1 MRDEPGASPS
11 VPANWPWRHGAG
23 LVVAARSAP
32 LVAAL
37 LVLSVVVIVATS
49 VGPIRISP
57 DETLRIV
64 LGHLHLPVGDFAEGS
79 AHDRIIWDVRLPRV
93 LTTVVVGATLASA
106 GTCYQGV
113 FRNQLA
119 DPYLI
124 GVASGAGLGATV
136 AIVSPL
142 SLDFYHFGYVAVFA
156 FLGAMGAVAVTYEL
170 ARVGLSVPS
179 TAHVLAGVAVSS
191 AATAATSLLMV
202 LHEEKIYLI
211 FAWLYGDFT
220 TASWSKFWLI
230 LPYVGAS
237 WLVMLATSHQLNVLQ
252 MGDEEATSL
261 GVRVE
266 LVKTVT
272 IVTASLATAVCV
284 AVSGLIGFV
293 GLVVPHV
300 CRMVAGPDHR
310 MLLPMT
316 MLVGATFLTLAD
328 IGARTIL
335 SPQELPVGILT
346 AFIGAPFFLVL
357 LRRNR
362 RLVAQL

>member
-1 MRDEPGASPS
+1 
-11 VPANWPWRHGAG
+11 
-23 LVVAARSAP
+23 
-32 LVAAL
+32 
-37 LVLSVVVIVATS
+37 
-49 VGPIRISP
+49 
-57 DETLRIV
+57 
-64 LGHLHLPVGDFAEGS
+64 
-79 AHDRIIWDVRLPRV
+79 
-93 LTTVVVGATLASA
+93 
-106 GTCYQGV
+106 
-113 FRNQLA
+113 
-119 DPYLI
+119 
-124 GVASGAGLGATV
+124 
-136 AIVSPL
+136 
-142 SLDFYHFGYVAVFA
+142 
-156 FLGAMGAVAVTYEL
+156 
-170 ARVGLSVPS
+170 
-179 TAHVLAGVAVSS
+179 
-191 AATAATSLLMV
+191 MV